1 MECLQFAGSTPVSRV
16 ILMCAGRSLRG
27 VVAVKH
33 SKSCLKLYLCRR
45 ITKKHFDLSPCM
57 YSTVQNL
64 ASNRCGASDLCLAGP
79 SWHAMVIVAHTAQ
92 RPKSR
97 WVSTA
102 LMPIHLHTWVLF
114 IMYIIML
121 TVGGAGGVG
130 KMDGCA
136 TFWRSSMLVK
146 RSESV
151 VSYDDVARAQVRTA
165 RRTFSSL
172 LVAE

>member
-97 WVSTA
+97 WVSTP
-102 LMPIHLHTWVLF
+102 LMPIHRHTRGCGLSCKLCCSPLAVQAAWVRW
-114 IMYIIML
+114 
-121 TVGGAGGVG
+121 
-130 KMDGCA
+130 MD
-136 TFWRSSMLVK
+136 
-146 RSESV
+146 
-151 VSYDDVARAQVRTA
+151 AQRFGEA
-165 RRTFSSL
+165 Q
-172 LVAE
+172 